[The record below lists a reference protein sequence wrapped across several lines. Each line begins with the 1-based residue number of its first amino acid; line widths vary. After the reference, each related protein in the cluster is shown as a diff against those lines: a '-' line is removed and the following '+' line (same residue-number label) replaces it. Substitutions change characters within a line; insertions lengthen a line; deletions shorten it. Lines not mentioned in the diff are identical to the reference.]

1 MRPRSADPAR
11 LAWSPQVGLDW
22 LEAPSLP
29 VDAPV
34 LLILHT
40 ITGTSR
46 DFLALAKDAL
56 ARGLRPVVCLRR
68 GHTGAP
74 LTAPRVNLLGCTADL
89 RAQVA
94 FVQARFPTAPILA
107 LGSSAGT
114 GLLVRYLGEEGANA
128 PVAAA
133 VAVCPG
139 YDTGP
144 GKAFSR
150 FSPSMD
156 AHILK
161 AIKRFF
167 LRHHNEPLLRSVLG
181 YADVAGAKSI
191 AAYQEAAYALEGYSS
206 VSELHENTNPMRV
219 AHDIRVPICVINAAD
234 DPVCSV
240 QARRSVMCVLCVVGA
255 CADVARCRAQNVH
268 DNASLFDAPHDRMLL
283 LTDRGSHCTF
293 YEARLC
299 APVCPSPD
307 DACAHATCFDVF
319 RFVRV
324 QGLWWPN
331 GSWCDRVALEY
342 MEAVLALRKEAAE
355 AADAAPAEAAVA
367 AA

>member
-1 MRPRSADPAR
+1 MCRCGAAPDA
-11 LAWSPQVGLDW
+11 LAPQVGLDW

-29 VDAPV
+29 ADAPV

-40 ITGTSR
+40 IAGTSR
-46 DFLALAKDAL
+46 DFLEL
-56 ARGLRPVVCLRR
+56 ARAALRRGVRPVVCLRR

-74 LTAPRVNLLGCTADL
+74 LTSPRVNLLGCTDDL
-89 RAQVA
+89 RAQIVA
-94 FVQARFPTAPILA
+94 VQARFPAAPLLA

-114 GLLVRYLGEEGANA
+114 GLLVRYLGEEGIKA

-150 FSPSMD
+150 FSPLMD

-167 LRHHNEPLLRSVLG
+167 LRRHNEPLLRAVPG
-181 YADVAGAKSI
+181 YAAVAGAKSI
-191 AAYQEAAYALEGYSS
+191 AAYQEAAYALEGYAD
-206 VSELHENTNPMRV
+206 VAELHEKTNPMGV

-240 QARRSVMCVLCVVGA
+240 Q
-255 CADVARCRAQNVH
+255 NVH
-268 DNASLFDAPHDRMLL
+268 DNAALFDAAHDRMLV
-283 LTDRGSHCTF
+283 LTERGSHCTY
-293 YEARLC
+293 YE
-299 APVCPSPD
+299 
-307 DACAHATCFDVF
+307 
-319 RFVRV
+319 
-324 QGLWWPN
+324 GLWWPR
-331 GSWCDRVALEY
+331 GSWCDRLALEY
-342 MEAVLALRKEAAE
+342 MGEVLALRKEE
-355 AADAAPAEAAVA
+355 AAAAAAAAAGAPAEAAVA

>member
-1 MRPRSADPAR
+1 LR
-11 LAWSPQVGLDW
+11 PQVGLDW

-29 VDAPV
+29 ADAPV

-46 DFLALAKDAL
+46 DFLSLAKDAL
-56 ARGLRPVVCLRR
+56 SRGLRPMVCLRR

-89 RAQVA
+89 RSQVA
-94 FVQARFPTAPILA
+94 FVQARFPAAPILA

-167 LRHHNEPLLRSVLG
+167 LRRHNEPLLRSIPG

-206 VSELHENTNPMRV
+206 VEELHENTNPMGV

-234 DPVCSV
+234 DPVCNV
-240 QARRSVMCVLCVVGA
+240 QARRSVMHVVCCVCGDVLTWRVGA
-255 CADVARCRAQNVH
+255 LPHVCRMCMITRRCLMR
-268 DNASLFDAPHDRMLL
+268 R
-283 LTDRGSHCTF
+283 TT
-293 YEARLC
+293 
-299 APVCPSPD
+299 
-307 DACAHATCFDVF
+307 ACC
-319 RFVRV
+319 
-324 QGLWWPN
+324 
-331 GSWCDRVALEY
+331 C
-342 MEAVLALRKEAAE
+342 
-355 AADAAPAEAAVA
+355 
-367 AA
+367 